1 MRNYSEMLYQ
11 TYNVIFRS
19 FPVMVIFGQ
28 NEIGIGQNGLY
39 YNINI
44 YLYYNIG

>member
-1 MRNYSEMLYQ
+1 MLNTCYEE
-11 TYNVIFRS
+11 NKIRS
-19 FPVMVIFGQ
+19 KSVMVIFGQ

-44 YLYYNIG
+44 FIL